1 MSAPSDTYN
10 QNDLLLWSLYLCG
23 GADNWVDVEAL
34 FLKAFELGPAS
45 LSWRTRLDIPDYKK
59 CSKALQSL
67 EDGKRSTRSE
77 MIVKRDRYNRMLNAE
92 GAEWCRRYETS
103 LSSLYQGKPQFS
115 KTSEHGRR
123 VATIVE
129 SDLFASWME
138 GGDHKLNLLELG
150 QLLKCGA
157 HTTRANWDK
166 RLNAIL
172 EDATLVRNEEVVSFV
187 ARSFTLL
194 DENGVR

>member
-1 MSAPSDTYN
+1 
-10 QNDLLLWSLYLCG
+10 
-23 GADNWVDVEAL
+23 
-34 FLKAFELGPAS
+34 
-45 LSWRTRLDIPDYKK
+45 
-59 CSKALQSL
+59 
-67 EDGKRSTRSE
+67 
-77 MIVKRDRYNRMLNAE
+77 MIAKRDRYNRMLTAE

-103 LSSLYQGKPQFS
+103 LSTLYQGKPRFS

-123 VATIVE
+123 LATIVE

-138 GGDHKLNLLELG
+138 DRDHMLSLLELG

-172 EDATLVRNEEVVSFV
+172 EDARLVRNEEVISFV
-187 ARSFTLL
+187 ARSFALL
-194 DENGVR
+194 DESGVR